1 MILLARPH
9 GQRYNRRHR
18 VSDEATNRGSFQ
30 SAAQRTQGA
39 PSRTFAS
46 QYLRVAR
53 WLIPMVLLALSGTA
67 FAQIEPASPGSVEYT
82 LTSNNQTWIETS
94 DPITIGTY
102 VEDLLTD
109 RLGQPDGRGLIGIVT
124 DTGFDANYGVDA
136 AIVDFGRGYSA
147 GIVFPELTA
156 VQIVPEPSTL
166 FLLPGVLLW
175 RAAVRRR
182 RR

>member
-1 MILLARPH
+1 
-9 GQRYNRRHR
+9 
-18 VSDEATNRGSFQ
+18 VSDKSNNRSSFRG
-30 SAAQRTQGA
+30 AAQRTQGT
-39 PSRTFAS
+39 PSGTSALRF
-46 QYLRVAR
+46 LRVAR
-53 WLIPMVLLALSGTA
+53 LLIPMVLLALSGTA
-67 FAQIEPASPGSVEYT
+67 SAQIEPASPGSVEYT

-109 RLGQPDGRGLIGIVT
+109 RSSQPDGRGLIGIVT
-124 DTGFDANYGVDA
+124 DTGFDADYGVDA
-136 AIVDFGRGYSA
+136 ATVDFGRGYSA

-182 RR
+182 RQRLAAA